1 MKVIFLDFDG
11 VLNNMNCLANGYMFS
26 DYNMKNLAKIIKT
39 TNAKIVLSTSHR
51 NNQLSLHSFNQA
63 CRKEGINDLVYGK
76 TDVIPPTQDV
86 FKNKRIRPTEIEMWL
101 DDHPEVKRYV
111 IIDDM
116 DMIDVNNFVQT
127 NFHYGLTE
135 VDADK
140 AIKIL
145 KK

>member
-1 MKVIFLDFDG
+1 MKIIFLDFDG
-11 VLNNMNCLANGYMFS
+11 VLNNMNCLAYGHMFS
-26 DYNMKNLAKIIKT
+26 DDNMKNLAKIIKT
-39 TNAKIVLSTSHR
+39 TNAKIVLTTSHR
-51 NNQLSLHSFNQA
+51 NSPLSLHAFNET
-63 CRKEGINDLVYGK
+63 CIKHGIDGLVYGK

-86 FKNKRIRPTEIEMWL
+86 FKNRRIRPTEIEMWL

-116 DMIDVNNFVQT
+116 DMIDVNNFVRT

-135 VDADK
+135 IDADK
-140 AIKIL
+140 AINIL